1 LLIVLL
7 IINVVLL
14 LAVAGVVAFCIYAGI
29 ALYRIADKLEVT
41 LPYMNRYKQKLE
53 EEREHEESNE
63 RYNQMLEEL
72 SQKQIVGR
80 SKIEPEEIY
89 DELDSLEDFESSET
103 EPESL
108 MELLEFGLPDEELAN
123 LLNLASDN
131 G

>member
-123 LLNLASDN
+123 LLDLASDN

>member
-1 LLIVLL
+1 MLIVLL

>member
-1 LLIVLL
+1 MLIVLL

-123 LLNLASDN
+123 LLDLASDN

>member
-1 LLIVLL
+1 MLIVLL

-14 LAVAGVVAFCIYAGI
+14 IAVAGVAAFCIYAGI

-72 SQKQIVGR
+72 SKKQIVGR

-123 LLNLASDN
+123 LLDLASNN

>member
-1 LLIVLL
+1 MLIVLL

-14 LAVAGVVAFCIYAGI
+14 IAVAGVASFSIYAGI

-108 MELLEFGLPDEELAN
+108 MELLEFGLPDEELAK
-123 LLNLASDN
+123 LLDLASGN